1 MLGEVDVKRIL
12 EISFFTLT
20 FTLVLTV
27 LNLFGMFGIYRGNY
41 TIWDLPKILQP
52 IYDFGGYLKGMLPI
66 LPDSLRIVLTM
77 LIDVLNLI
85 AILQIVRG
93 VRRFF

>member
-1 MLGEVDVKRIL
+1 MKKIL
-12 EISFFTLT
+12 KISFFPLT

-52 IYDFGGYLKGMLPI
+52 MYDFGGFLKGMFPI

-85 AILQIVRG
+85 AILQII
-93 VRRFF
+93 RRIRRVL